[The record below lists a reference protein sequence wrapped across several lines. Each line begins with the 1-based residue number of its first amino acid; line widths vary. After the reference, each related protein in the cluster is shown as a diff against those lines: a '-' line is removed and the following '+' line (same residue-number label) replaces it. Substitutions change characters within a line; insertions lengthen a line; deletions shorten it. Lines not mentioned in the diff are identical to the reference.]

1 MKKMK
6 KKQMF
11 NLFSIFIMS
20 IFLLSL
26 VSVVSVFADEVITTS
41 ETNTTNTTDGTTD
54 NTTLIDNTN
63 QSVLINESQNAAN
76 LTDSAA
82 NQTTALPENITNTS
96 QTQITD
102 LRLVHVVP
110 NEFKT
115 GDIQFNLQIQN
126 NGTTELKDIGAFITG
141 KGFSTY
147 EIVPID
153 SLKPNE
159 KSYILVMGNV
169 KEAGI
174 IELTIKISDKAL
186 NKVFNRNITVIDT
199 ASVEDKEKL
208 AELEKKDVEKKALV
222 SGLLV
227 ELNDLKANF
236 SMLEKELETKKDDN
250 YDVSS
255 VNLDDLKKL
264 VRDAEAALIKGDSE
278 QGEVSFTL
286 ALDEY
291 KNQKIKIE
299 EAKKIKKSFTQIL
312 RENAL
317 LISTFAGSLIALFTL
332 IEILK
337 KKKESLYQKI
347 KEVKVDKNTRIVVEK
362 KQNEKQ
368 DKQSKKEED
377 NDTSNFDLPGNDNN

>member
-1 MKKMK
+1 MKQ
-6 KKQMF
+6 KQMF
-11 NLFSIFIMS
+11 SLFNILIIVS

-26 VSVVSVFADEVITTS
+26 ASLVSVFADDIITTS

-63 QSVLINESQNAAN
+63 QSALINESSNTPN
-76 LTDSAA
+76 LTNDTV
-82 NQTTALPENITNTS
+82 NQTIALPENITNTS

-115 GDIQFNLQIQN
+115 GDVQFNLQIQN

-174 IELTIKISDKAL
+174 IELAIKISDKAL
-186 NKVFNRNITVIDT
+186 DKVFNRNITVIDT

-208 AELEKKDVEKKALV
+208 AALEKKEVEKKALV

-227 ELNDLKANF
+227 QLNDLKANF
-236 SMLEKELETKKDDN
+236 TMLEKELETKKDEN

-347 KEVKVDKNTRIVVEK
+347 KEVRVDKNTRIVVEK
-362 KQNEKQ
+362 KQN

-377 NDTSNFDLPGNDNN
+377 NDPPNFDLPGNDNN

>member
-1 MKKMK
+1 M
-6 KKQMF
+6 
-11 NLFSIFIMS
+11 
-20 IFLLSL
+20 
-26 VSVVSVFADEVITTS
+26 
-41 ETNTTNTTDGTTD
+41 
-54 NTTLIDNTN
+54 
-63 QSVLINESQNAAN
+63 
-76 LTDSAA
+76 
-82 NQTTALPENITNTS
+82 PENITNTS

-115 GDIQFNLQIQN
+115 GDVQFNLQIQN

-174 IELTIKISDKAL
+174 IELAIKISDKAL
-186 NKVFNRNITVIDT
+186 DKVFNRNITVIDT

-208 AELEKKDVEKKALV
+208 AALEKKEVEKKALV

-227 ELNDLKANF
+227 QLNDLKANF
-236 SMLEKELETKKDDN
+236 TMLEKELETKKDEN

-347 KEVKVDKNTRIVVEK
+347 KEVRVDKNTRIVVEK
-362 KQNEKQ
+362 KQN

-377 NDTSNFDLPGNDNN
+377 NDPPNFDLPGNDNN

>member
-1 MKKMK
+1 LCGGRTGNGISEVGCPQGIFVEDVKKRTTIL
-6 KKQMF
+6 
-11 NLFSIFIMS
+11 N
-20 IFLLSL
+20 SL
-26 VSVVSVFADEVITTS
+26 PF
-41 ETNTTNTTDGTTD
+41 
-54 NTTLIDNTN
+54 
-63 QSVLINESQNAAN
+63 NAAN
-76 LTDSAA
+76 KFSASLIHDGEKHLLLFFGA
-82 NQTTALPENITNTS
+82 PDIFIGHSTLSSMERDAAL
-96 QTQITD
+96 
-102 LRLVHVVP
+102 
-110 NEFKT
+110 K
-115 GDIQFNLQIQN
+115 
-126 NGTTELKDIGAFITG
+126 
-141 KGFSTY
+141 
-147 EIVPID
+147 EI
-153 SLKPNE
+153 S
-159 KSYILVMGNV
+159 
-169 KEAGI
+169 
-174 IELTIKISDKAL
+174 
-186 NKVFNRNITVIDT
+186 F
-199 ASVEDKEKL
+199 L
-208 AELEKKDVEKKALV
+208 AESGELIVGVATKEVEKKALV

-227 ELNDLKANF
+227 QLNDLKANF
-236 SMLEKELETKKDDN
+236 TMLEKELETKKDEN

-347 KEVKVDKNTRIVVEK
+347 KEVRVDKNTRIVVEK
-362 KQNEKQ
+362 KQN

-377 NDTSNFDLPGNDNN
+377 NDPPNFDLPGNDNN